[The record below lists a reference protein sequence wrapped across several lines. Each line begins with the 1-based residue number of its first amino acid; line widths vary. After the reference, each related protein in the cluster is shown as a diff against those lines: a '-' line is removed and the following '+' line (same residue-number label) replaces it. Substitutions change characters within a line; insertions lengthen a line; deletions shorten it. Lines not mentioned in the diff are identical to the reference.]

1 MSLTDKIKSTIL
13 SGTVPTNQ
21 RKVGVEIEGL
31 YYTSG
36 FNRLPVNKTTQ
47 YSASDL
53 MKEISQSTGQDS
65 PFSYSLEPGGQLEW
79 ASGPAKSL
87 WDIQKQFEHH
97 KKLED
102 NICKKHF
109 IDRLYLSLEPFCLPS
124 DIDLINVNKYQLMH
138 NLFTQTGTLGPWM
151 MRNTTSM
158 QLNIDFTSEQDANEM
173 AFLADAIQPLY
184 SILFSNSSFMRGKPV
199 NTKNMRWKIWADTDP
214 ERCGSLFE
222 HGIASA
228 EKIIDEYAAWISQ
241 IKTIFKSSE
250 SGNTDY
256 FNGTLGE
263 MILSEP
269 SKMQTHINS
278 ALHQSFTHVRFKT
291 VLEIRAS
298 DRPPEGSEIAP
309 AAFLAGLLTAP
320 KTRTEGIDVI
330 SRWSHKDRKKL
341 IHTAHSL
348 SLNQLGPENK
358 SIGDWLE
365 FLAELALKGLNERE
379 KIFRIKNEGPL
390 VQYFLEDVLARGPK
404 TIQTQ
409 NMFQKTD
416 ASLHDFLR
424 ECCLDSAS

>member
-1 MSLTDKIKSTIL
+1 MSLSDKIKSTIL
-13 SGTVPTNQ
+13 SGIVPANQ
-21 RKVGVEIEGL
+21 RKIGVEIEGL

-47 YSASDL
+47 YSAVDL
-53 MKEISQSTGQDS
+53 FEEISQSAKKDF

-79 ASGPAKSL
+79 ASGPTKSL
-87 WDIQKQFEHH
+87 WDIKKQFEYH

-109 IDRLYLSLEPFCLPS
+109 IDRLYLSLEPFCLPN

-138 NLFTQTGTLGPWM
+138 NLFSKTGALGPWM
-151 MRNTTSM
+151 MRNTTSV

-184 SILFSNSSFMRGKPV
+184 SILFSNSPFMSGRPV
-199 NTKNMRWKIWADTDP
+199 NKRNMRWKIWADTDP
-214 ERCGSLFE
+214 RRCGSLFE
-222 HGIASA
+222 HGINSA
-228 EKIIDEYAAWISQ
+228 EKTTDQYVAWLPN
-241 IKTIFKSSE
+241 IKTIFKYNK
-250 SGNTDY
+250 SGATEP
-256 FNGTLGE
+256 FNGTLGK

-269 SKMQTHINS
+269 SKMQPHINS

-291 VLEIRAS
+291 VLEVRAA
-298 DRPPEGSEIAP
+298 DRPPKDSELAP

-320 KTRTEGIDVI
+320 KTRAEGIDVI
-330 SRWSHKDRKKL
+330 SRWSHDDRKQL
-341 IHTAHSL
+341 VETAHNL

-365 FLAELALKGLNERE
+365 FWAELSLKGLNERE
-379 KIFRIKNEGPL
+379 KIFEIKNERPL
-390 VQYFLEDVLARGPK
+390 VQSFLEDVLARGPK
-404 TIQTQ
+404 TTQTQ
-409 NMFQKTD
+409 NMFQKTN

-424 ECCLDSAS
+424 QACLDSAS

>member
-13 SGTVPTNQ
+13 SGTVPANQ
-21 RKVGVEIEGL
+21 RKLGVEIEGL
-31 YYTSG
+31 YYTSS

-53 MKEISQSTGQDS
+53 LKETSQSAEKNY

-79 ASGPAKSL
+79 ASEPAKSL
-87 WDIQKQFEHH
+87 WDIKKQFEYH

-138 NLFTQTGTLGPWM
+138 NLFTKTGALGQWM
-151 MRNTTSM
+151 MRNTTSV

-184 SILFSNSSFMRGKPV
+184 SILFSNSPFMSGYPV
-199 NTKNMRWKIWADTDP
+199 NKRNMRWKIWADTDSG
-214 ERCGSLFE
+214 RCGSFFE
-222 HGIASA
+222 HGIDSA
-228 EKIIDEYAAWISQ
+228 EKTIDQYVAWLPN
-241 IKTIFKSSE
+241 IKTIFKYNE
-250 SGNTDY
+250 SGTTDL

-291 VLEIRAS
+291 VLEVRAA
-298 DRPPEGSEIAP
+298 DRPPKDSELAP
-309 AAFLAGLLTAP
+309 VAFLAGLLTAP
-320 KTRTEGIDVI
+320 KTRAAGIDVI
-330 SRWSHKDRKKL
+330 SSWSHDDRKQL
-341 IHTAHSL
+341 VETAHNL
-348 SLNQLGPENK
+348 SFNQLGPEK
-358 SIGDWLE
+358 KPIGDWLE
-365 FLAELALKGLNERE
+365 FWAELALRGLNERK
-379 KIFRIKNEGPL
+379 KIFGIKNEGPL
-390 VQYFLEDVLARGPK
+390 VQSFLEDVLARGPK

>member
-1 MSLTDKIKSTIL
+1 MSLSDKIKSTIL
-13 SGTVPTNQ
+13 SGMVPANQ

-47 YSASDL
+47 YSAVDL
-53 MKEISQSTGQDS
+53 LKEISQSTKKDF

-79 ASGPAKSL
+79 ASGPSISL
-87 WDIQKQFEHH
+87 WDVQKQFEDH
-97 KKLED
+97 KKIED
-102 NICKKHF
+102 SICKKHF

-124 DIDLINVNKYQLMH
+124 DVDLIKVNKYQLMH
-138 NLFTQTGTLGPWM
+138 SLFTQTGALGPWM
-151 MRNTTSM
+151 MRNTTSI
-158 QLNIDFTSEQDANEM
+158 QLNIDITSEQDANEM

-184 SILFSNSSFMRGKPV
+184 SILFSNSPFMRSKPID
-199 NTKNMRWKIWADTDP
+199 TKNMRWKIWEDTAS

-222 HGIASA
+222 HGIDSG
-228 EKIIDEYAAWISQ
+228 EKTIDQYVSWLPN
-241 IKTIFKSSE
+241 IKTIFKYNE
-250 SGNTDY
+250 SGDTDL

-269 SKMQTHINS
+269 SKMHPHINS

-291 VLEIRAS
+291 VLEVRAA
-298 DRPPEGSEIAP
+298 DRPPKDSELAP
-309 AAFLAGLLTAP
+309 AAFLTGLLTAP
-320 KTRTEGIDVI
+320 KTRAAGIDAI
-330 SRWSHKDRKKL
+330 SRWSHDDRKQL
-341 IHTAHSL
+341 VETAHNL
-348 SLNQLGPENK
+348 SFNQLGPEK
-358 SIGDWLE
+358 KLIGDWLE
-365 FLAELALKGLNERE
+365 FWAELALKGLNERK
-379 KIFRIKNEGPL
+379 KIFGIKNESPL
-390 VQYFLEDVLARGPK
+390 VQSFLEDVLARGPK

>member
-1 MSLTDKIKSTIL
+1 MSLPDKIKSTIL
-13 SGTVPTNQ
+13 SGIVPANQ

-47 YSASDL
+47 YSAVDL
-53 MKEISQSTGQDS
+53 LKEIIQSTKKDF

-79 ASGPAKSL
+79 ASGPTKSL
-87 WDIQKQFEHH
+87 WDIKKQFEYH

-109 IDRLYLSLEPFCLPS
+109 IDRLYLSLEPFCSPS

-138 NLFTQTGTLGPWM
+138 NLFTKTGALGPSM
-151 MRNTTSM
+151 MRNTTSV

-173 AFLADAIQPLY
+173 AFLDDAIQPLY
-184 SILFSNSSFMRGKPV
+184 SILFSNSPFMSGRPV
-199 NTKNMRWKIWADTDP
+199 NKRNMRWKIWEDTDSG
-214 ERCGSLFE
+214 RCGSLFE
-222 HGIASA
+222 HGINSG
-228 EKIIDEYAAWISQ
+228 EKTIDQYVAWLPN
-241 IKTIFKSSE
+241 IKTIFKYNE
-250 SGNTDY
+250 NGNTDL

-269 SKMQTHINS
+269 SKMQPHINS

-291 VLEIRAS
+291 VLEVRAG
-298 DRPPEGSEIAP
+298 DRPPKDSELAP
-309 AAFLAGLLTAP
+309 AAFLTGLLTAP
-320 KTRTEGIDVI
+320 KTRAAGIDAI
-330 SRWSHKDRKKL
+330 SRWSHDDRKKL
-341 IHTAHSL
+341 VETAHNL
-348 SLNQLGPENK
+348 SFNQLGPEK
-358 SIGDWLE
+358 KLIGDWLE
-365 FLAELALKGLNERE
+365 FWAELSLKGLNERK
-379 KIFRIKNEGPL
+379 KIFGIKNEGPL
-390 VQYFLEDVLARGPK
+390 VQSFLEDVLARGPK

-409 NMFQKTD
+409 TLFQKTD